1 METKFMKK
9 MIICAIFLAL
19 LTLGIP
25 FTAWKYSATSTA
37 ADTEN
42 TTCIAN
48 PFEPCENMNEAE
60 KIAGFSMKLPDIPDG
75 FSLLE
80 LSAVKDDMVQ
90 AIYENQDLN
99 LDIYLRKAHGS
110 VDISGDYNFYPNQD
124 QLIVSDKVVTLKGN
138 GDKIMV
144 ATWTQESYTYAI
156 DTDGISADII
166 LDLIQQME

>member
-1 METKFMKK
+1 MKK
-9 MIICAIFLAL
+9 IICAIFLAL

-25 FTAWKYSATSTA
+25 VAVWKYSVSSA
-37 ADTEN
+37 AQYSEN
-42 TTCIAN
+42 PVCIAN

-60 KIAGFSMKLPDIPDG
+60 KISGFSMKLPDIPDG
-75 FSLLE
+75 FSFLE
-80 LSAVKDDMVQ
+80 LSAIKDSMIQ
-90 AIYENQDLN
+90 AIYENRDSN
-99 LDIYLRKAHGS
+99 LDIYLRKAPGS
-110 VDISGDYNFYPNQD
+110 VDISGDYNFYQNQD

>member
-1 METKFMKK
+1 MKK
-9 MIICAIFLAL
+9 ATICAISLAL
-19 LTLGIP
+19 LTLGIS
-25 FTAWKYSATSTA
+25 FTAWKYSAASSS

-60 KIAGFSMKLPDIPDG
+60 KIAGFSMKLSDMPDG

-80 LSAVKDDMVQ
+80 LSAIKDSMIQ
-90 AIYENQDLN
+90 AIYENRDSD
-99 LDIYLRKAHGS
+99 LDIYLRKAPGS
-110 VDISGDYNFYPNQD
+110 VDISGDYNFYKTQD
-124 QLIVSDKVVTLKGN
+124 QFIVSDKVVTLKGN
-138 GDKIMV
+138 DDNIMV

-166 LDLIQQME
+166 LNLIQQME

>member
-1 METKFMKK
+1 MKK
-9 MIICAIFLAL
+9 IICAISLAL

-25 FTAWKYSATSTA
+25 FTIWKYSISSA
-37 ADTEN
+37 AQYSEDF
-42 TTCIAN
+42 CIAN
-48 PFEPCENMNEAE
+48 PFNPCKNMKEAE

-80 LSAVKDDMVQ
+80 LSAIEDDMIQ
-90 AIYENQDLN
+90 AIYENHDSN
-99 LDIYLRKAHGS
+99 LDIYLRKAPGS
-110 VDISGDYNFYPNQD
+110 VDISGDYNFYKNQD

-138 GDKIMV
+138 GNKIMV

-166 LDLIQQME
+166 LNLIQQME